1 MAGDEGGLEHDVS
14 SCASSSSD
22 NAFAALRAAVMC
34 HWCEAGEGRSVL
46 TFDLSRFGHLSDKHG
61 AGDGADTA
69 NGPQDFRGPGKSIV
83 WADGLRDLRFQ
94 FCNLPSQKALQL
106 VVHNSE
112 SISVSRFLMRFDL
125 SEASFARLYKLPA
138 LRHQGSEMA
147 YLFMWQGAPRLWPE
161 SHEARNKFR
170 VDLVRFGPCSSAG
183 SESLD
188 CRHGSHRAGL
198 DA

>member
-22 NAFAALRAAVMC
+22 SAFAALRAAVMC

-125 SEASFARLYKLPA
+125 SQASFVRLDIRA
-138 LRHQGSEMA
+138 LRWRIFSCGRVRPASGRKAMKRA
-147 YLFMWQGAPRLWPE
+147 TSSVSILSVL
-161 SHEARNKFR
+161 ARVPLLAAKAWIAGTVPSR
-170 VDLVRFGPCSSAG
+170 GP
-183 SESLD
+183 
-188 CRHGSHRAGL
+188 
-198 DA
+198 